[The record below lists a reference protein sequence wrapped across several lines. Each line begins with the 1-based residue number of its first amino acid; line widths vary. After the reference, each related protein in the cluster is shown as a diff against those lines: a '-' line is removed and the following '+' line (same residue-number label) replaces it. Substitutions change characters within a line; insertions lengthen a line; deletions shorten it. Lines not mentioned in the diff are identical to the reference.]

1 MANLNIRVDDTLKK
15 QAEAVFS
22 ELGISLS
29 AATTMFLKQVVRYNG
44 IPFELRADP
53 FFSVENQARL
63 LISKER
69 MEKTGGTVHEM
80 IEAEDND

>member
-15 QAEAVFS
+15 QAEMIFS

-44 IPFELRADP
+44 IPFELRIDP
-53 FFSVENQARL
+53 FYSPENQERL
-63 LISKER
+63 LKAKER
-69 MEKTGGTVHEM
+69 MEKTGGTIHEL
-80 IEAEDND
+80 IEVDDD

>member
-1 MANLNIRVDDTLKK
+1 MANLNIRVEDALKK

-29 AATTMFLKQVVRYNG
+29 AATTIFLKQVVRCNG

-53 FFSVENQARL
+53 FYSAENQSHLRRAIADL
-63 LISKER
+63 DAGKGQSHDLIE
-69 MEKTGGTVHEM
+69 V
-80 IEAEDND
+80 EDE